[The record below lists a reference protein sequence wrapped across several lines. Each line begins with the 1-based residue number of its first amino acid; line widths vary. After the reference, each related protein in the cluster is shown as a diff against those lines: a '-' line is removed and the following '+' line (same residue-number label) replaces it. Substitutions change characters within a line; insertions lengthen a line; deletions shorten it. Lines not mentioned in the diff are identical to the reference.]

1 MLHQPSA
8 APAPGICSNAAV
20 AKSRS
25 LGQTEKAIAVPI
37 IFLRVSTKPSFRIHT
52 KDLLQ
57 WTAVAAC
64 LSMGNLKRLPRLCAT
79 VSNEIGSELGQ
90 ELRGDSDNAF
100 RQR

>member
-8 APAPGICSNAAV
+8 APAPGICCNAAV
-20 AKSRS
+20 AKGRS

-64 LSMGNLKRLPRLCAT
+64 LSMGNLKRLHGNALPSVMKSVANLDKNR
-79 VSNEIGSELGQ
+79 SEERRVGK
-90 ELRGDSDNAF
+90 E
-100 RQR
+100 